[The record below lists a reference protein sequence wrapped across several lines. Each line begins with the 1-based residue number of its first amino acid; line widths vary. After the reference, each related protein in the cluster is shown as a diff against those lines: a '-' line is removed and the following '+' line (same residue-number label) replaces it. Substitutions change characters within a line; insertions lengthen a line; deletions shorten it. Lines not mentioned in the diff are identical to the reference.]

1 MAVRRLLRRSPRPS
15 AARPARTTCGCGA
28 LCRGPRWLR
37 GDFGPIPTTSA
48 LRRSPLADAMRRR
61 GGARNALYM
70 FVGRS
75 CGHCGQ
81 CQLQLC
87 TVAED
92 IKEEGPFVE
101 TTARSGQAA
110 SIYGSVALVGDK
122 PEEGCTREFMLI
134 SSTAAVDLLHRSN
147 ISIRSNAFT
156 VIA

>member
-1 MAVRRLLRRSPRPS
+1 
-15 AARPARTTCGCGA
+15 
-28 LCRGPRWLR
+28 
-37 GDFGPIPTTSA
+37 
-48 LRRSPLADAMRRR
+48 
-61 GGARNALYM
+61 M
-70 FVGRS
+70 FMGHNS
-75 CGHCGQ
+75 GHCGQ
-81 CQLQLC
+81 CLLQLC
-87 TVAED
+87 TVAQD

-101 TTARSGQAA
+101 KTARSGQAA